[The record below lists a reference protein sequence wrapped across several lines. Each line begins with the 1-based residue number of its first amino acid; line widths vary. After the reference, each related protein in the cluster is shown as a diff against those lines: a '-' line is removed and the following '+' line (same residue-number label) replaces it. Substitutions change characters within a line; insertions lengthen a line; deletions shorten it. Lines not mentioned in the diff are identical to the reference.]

1 MAFRKNLKSWA
12 WHTQPPH
19 LLILTSF
26 SSLPSWAW
34 QRCPTASWALAA
46 PIHPRFCP
54 VCSFAAMTQC
64 HRLGDWVNRDAFSHG
79 SSSKKSGV
87 EYGRAWEDL
96 LQASL
101 LGCEQLS
108 SPVASRC
115 HPSVRTCVLISSS
128 YKDTSH
134 IGLGSFHT
142 TSFDLHYLFK
152 GPVSKYSHTVR
163 CWG

>member
-1 MAFRKNLKSWA
+1 MNLKML
-12 WHTQPPH
+12 HKIEIIIIYNYNPV
-19 LLILTSF
+19 
-26 SSLPSWAW
+26 PSWAW
-34 QRCPTASWALAA
+34 QGCPTARWGLAA

-54 VCSFAAMTQC
+54 VCSFAAITQC
-64 HRLGDWVNRDAFSHG
+64 HRLGDLVNRDAVIG
-79 SSSKKSGV
+79 SSSKKSRV
-87 EYGRAWEDL
+87 EYGRAQEDL

-101 LGCEQLS
+101 LGCEQPS

-115 HPSVRTCVLISSS
+115 HPSVRVCVLISSS

-142 TSFDLHYLFK
+142 TSFNLHYLFK